1 MVSGLSLADSLDA
14 LARLYLATIQ
24 AVAHGTRH
32 IVDVLRAGG
41 YRIDTI
47 LACGGG
53 TRNEVFLREHADATG
68 CRIVLPAE
76 PEAVLLGSAI
86 LGAVAAGTAPE
97 RRSGHDG
104 HDPIGAHRGACEG
117 RRRPLPRRQVPR
129 VPAHA
134 RGPDGVPGADDVKP
148 LARLLSIVGLV
159 GLVALAAPVTS
170 CKRDAGGGAP
180 GTLRIAV
187 VPKGTTHEFWKS
199 VHAGAVKASR
209 ELGVEIV
216 WKGPLRED
224 DLKDQIDVVQSFV
237 AQGVSGIVLAPLSDK
252 GMVGTVKQ
260 AADAHV
266 PVVVFDSDLAGG
278 NPVSFVATDNE
289 AAGKAAGEALA
300 ARVHASSGGKGNVI
314 LLRYQEG
321 SGSTANREKGFL
333 EAVAAHPELKLASA
347 TQYGGATVETA
358 ERASEN
364 LLASLGASPDA
375 VQGVFAPNESTTFGM
390 LRALRQS
397 GLAGKVRFVGFD
409 ASDKLV
415 QAVRA
420 GDVDGLIV
428 QRPFE
433 MGYLAVKTMVQHLRG
448 QAVPD
453 RIDTGSTFVSKDN
466 LDAPD
471 IQALVHPDLK
481 TWLGE

>member
-1 MVSGLSLADSLDA
+1 MKR
-14 LARLYLATIQ
+14 LARLTLLLA
-24 AVAHGTRH
+24 V
-32 IVDVLRAGG
+32 
-41 YRIDTI
+41 
-47 LACGGG
+47 
-53 TRNEVFLREHADATG
+53 
-68 CRIVLPAE
+68 
-76 PEAVLLGSAI
+76 
-86 LGAVAAGTAPE
+86 
-97 RRSGHDG
+97 
-104 HDPIGAHRGACEG
+104 
-117 RRRPLPRRQVPR
+117 
-129 VPAHA
+129 
-134 RGPDGVPGADDVKP
+134 
-148 LARLLSIVGLV
+148 
-159 GLVALAAPVTS
+159 VALSAPVTS
-170 CKRDAGGGAP
+170 CKRDSAGGAAA
-180 GTLRIAV
+180 TLRIAV
-187 VPKGTTHEFWKS
+187 IPKGTTHEFWKS

-252 GMVGTVKQ
+252 GLVGTVKQ

-300 ARVHASSGGKGNVI
+300 ARVAHTGAGGKGNVV

-321 SGSTANREKGFL
+321 SASTANREKGFL
-333 EAVAAHPELKLASA
+333 EAVAAHPELQLASA
-347 TQYGGATVETA
+347 TQYGGATVESA

-375 VQGVFAPNESTTFGM
+375 VQGVFTPNESTTFGM

-397 GLAGKVRFVGFD
+397 GVAGKVRFVGFD
-409 ASDKLV
+409 ASEKLV
-415 QAVRA
+415 QAVRS
-420 GDVDGLIV
+420 GDVDGLVV

-448 QAVPD
+448 QVVPA
-453 RIDTGSTFVSKDN
+453 RIDTGSTLVGKDN
-466 LDAPD
+466 LDTPD
-471 IQALVHPDLK
+471 VQALVHPDLK

>member
-1 MVSGLSLADSLDA
+1 
-14 LARLYLATIQ
+14 
-24 AVAHGTRH
+24 
-32 IVDVLRAGG
+32 
-41 YRIDTI
+41 
-47 LACGGG
+47 
-53 TRNEVFLREHADATG
+53 
-68 CRIVLPAE
+68 
-76 PEAVLLGSAI
+76 
-86 LGAVAAGTAPE
+86 
-97 RRSGHDG
+97 
-104 HDPIGAHRGACEG
+104 
-117 RRRPLPRRQVPR
+117 
-129 VPAHA
+129 
-134 RGPDGVPGADDVKP
+134 
-148 LARLLSIVGLV
+148 
-159 GLVALAAPVTS
+159 
-170 CKRDAGGGAP
+170 
-180 GTLRIAV
+180 
-187 VPKGTTHEFWKS
+187 
-199 VHAGAVKASR
+199 
-209 ELGVEIV
+209 
-216 WKGPLRED
+216 
-224 DLKDQIDVVQSFV
+224 
-237 AQGVSGIVLAPLSDK
+237 VSGIVLAPLSDK
-252 GMVGTVKQ
+252 GLVGTVKQ

-300 ARVHASSGGKGNVI
+300 ARVGKGGKGNVV

-321 SGSTANREKGFL
+321 SASTANREKGFL

-375 VQGVFAPNESTTFGM
+375 VQGVFTPNESTTFGM

-397 GLAGKVRFVGFD
+397 GLAGKVHFVGFD
-409 ASDKLV
+409 ASEKLV
-415 QAVRA
+415 QAVRT

-448 QAVPD
+448 QTVPA
-453 RIDTGSTFVSKDN
+453 RIDTGSTLVGKDN
-466 LDAPD
+466 LDTSD